1 MSKPGSPLSSHGPVV
16 TFIVFYNN
24 GGAYMS
30 VSTSLE
36 LFKGSNQV
44 LLTEIFL
51 GVNMVPGIK
60 GEVHSFELS

>member
-1 MSKPGSPLSSHGPVV
+1 
-16 TFIVFYNN
+16 
-24 GGAYMS
+24 MS

-60 GEVHSFELS
+60 GEVHSFELSWISTVLIGSIIIF